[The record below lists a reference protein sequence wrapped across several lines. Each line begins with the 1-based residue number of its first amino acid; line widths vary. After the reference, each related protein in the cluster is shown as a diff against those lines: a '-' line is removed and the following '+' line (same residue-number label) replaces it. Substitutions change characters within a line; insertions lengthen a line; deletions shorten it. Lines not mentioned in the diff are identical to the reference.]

1 MNAPEIWAFQ
11 STIKNQETTRARSDL
26 PPLPAAPTRCR
37 DTGGDA
43 MRIGSCYW
51 RFKGEKEY
59 RYGYATHAER
69 GLWRMGL
76 WNGDT
81 DHGPFVDPYDIEV
94 R

>member
-1 MNAPEIWAFQ
+1 
-11 STIKNQETTRARSDL
+11 
-26 PPLPAAPTRCR
+26 
-37 DTGGDA
+37 

-69 GLWRMGL
+69 GLYRMGL

-81 DHGPFVDPYDIEV
+81 DHGPFVNPYDIEV